1 MKNNKLSSFVLLI
14 LTIGIISSACNKT
27 RQHSKWLTGQTW
39 VVNEVSIDGSSFDLL
54 PKLNFDDCDI
64 YDEICFGTLQ
74 IENDGVANFAWQV
87 REKGSIFE
95 LSDQTENVNQS
106 NEEAVSFCSSFSGI
120 YNVNNA
126 DKKSM
131 ELESNNCKRY
141 PGKKVILKLSKE

>member
-1 MKNNKLSSFVLLI
+1 MKNNKLSTLVLLI

-39 VVNEVSIDGSSFDLL
+39 VVNEVSIDGSPFDLL

-64 YDEICFGTLQ
+64 YDEICFGTLHF
-74 IENDGVANFAWQV
+74 ENDAVANFAWQV
-87 REKGSIFE
+87 REKGCIFE

-126 DKKSM
+126 DKISM

>member
-1 MKNNKLSSFVLLI
+1 MKNNKLYPFVLLM
-14 LTIGIISSACNKT
+14 LTVAIISGACNKT
-27 RQHSKWLTGQTW
+27 KQHSKWLTGETCK
-39 VVNEVSIDGSSFDLL
+39 VNEVSIDGAPFDML

-95 LSDQTENVNQS
+95 FSDQTENMNES
-106 NEEAVSFCSSFSGI
+106 NEEAVSFSSSFSGLF
-120 YNVNNA
+120 NVKSANKN
-126 DKKSM
+126 SM
-131 ELESNNCKRY
+131 ELESTNCKRY

>member
-1 MKNNKLSSFVLLI
+1 MKNNKLNTFVLLI
-14 LTIGIISSACNKT
+14 LSFGIISVACNKT
-27 RQHSKWLTGQTW
+27 KQHSKWLTGETW
-39 VVNEVSIDGSSFDLL
+39 VVNEVSIDGAPFDLL

-64 YDEICFGTLQ
+64 YDEICLGTLQ
-74 IENDGVANFAWQV
+74 IKKDGLANFERQV
-87 REKGSIFE
+87 RDKGSIFE
-95 LSDQTENVNQS
+95 LSDQTENVNES
-106 NEEAVSFCSSFSGI
+106 NEEAVSFSSSFSGI